1 MVLLHGGILMSD
13 DYNWD
18 SGFNSNGSGNPWDFE
33 PKDPL
38 KPNQEEEQHA
48 FGNSDVPPWPSR
60 NYDGSPERDGCLGA
74 FVGMIALPLA
84 TLLGAVLAVL
94 N

>member
-1 MVLLHGGILMSD
+1 MSND
-13 DYNWD
+13 SNWD
-18 SGFNSNGSGNPWDFE
+18 SGFNSSGSGNPWDFK

-38 KPNQEEEQHA
+38 GDSGESKEQHA

-84 TLLGAVLAVL
+84 TLLSAVLAVL